1 MGLHKTRNAGI
12 ELMGTVDRHW
22 WMTMLNNEH
31 TISACAG
38 NMVRILASQDTLVG
52 RISRCDTQASGPVE
66 SNGMYGVVTYV
77 DGEHAYVKLA
87 GVVEVECGEDIIV
100 GDKLTCVDGVAMRGD
115 AGPFC
120 ATVLRV
126 VSPRVALATIDR
138 FRLTKA
144 LPPAA
149 VLGVGPQ
156 DEALRVAFGVIDV
169 KTLQVDTN
177 FPAAGIVSA
186 RLTSSPETSSSAD
199 AARSALEVVFAPGYF
214 SSVSNTVA
222 GLVGTGSPHT
232 ASSVRMSASSAF
244 VILQGKDSTYPFS
257 QLSTGSVNVITYG
270 GKAL

>member
-31 TISACAG
+31 TIAACAG
-38 NMVRILASQDTLVG
+38 NMVRIPASQDTVVG
-52 RISRCDTQASGPVE
+52 RIGRCDVQSSGPTE
-66 SNGMYGVVTYV
+66 NHGMYGVVTYV
-77 DGEHAYVKLA
+77 DGTHAYVKLA
-87 GVVEVECGEDIIV
+87 GVVEVECGEAIIV

-169 KTLQVDTN
+169 KTLTVDPR
-177 FPAAGIVSA
+177 FPASGIIGA
-186 RLTSSPETSSSAD
+186 RLTSSPETSSATD
-199 AARSALEVVFAPGYF
+199 AAHSALEVLFAPVAHHKHRRVRDPRGYHACACV
-214 SSVSNTVA
+214 VSP
-222 GLVGTGSPHT
+222 L
-232 ASSVRMSASSAF
+232 
-244 VILQGKDSTYPFS
+244 
-257 QLSTGSVNVITYG
+257 
-270 GKAL
+270 

>member
-149 VLGVGPQ
+149 VLGVGSSG
-156 DEALRVAFGVIDV
+156 EALRVAFCAIDLS
-169 KTLQVDTN
+169 TLQVDQK
-177 FPAAGIVSA
+177 FPSAGVA
-186 RLTSSPETSSSAD
+186 GTRLTSSPETSSSAD
-199 AARSALEVVFAPGYF
+199 AAHSALEVLFSPEYF
-214 SSVSNTVA
+214 TSVTNTVA
-222 GLVGTGSPHT
+222 GLSGTSSPHT
-232 ASSVRMSASSAF
+232 PTSVRMSAASAF
-244 VILQGKDSTYPFS
+244 VVLQGKDATYPFS
-257 QLSTGSVNVITYG
+257 QLSAGSVHIVAYG
-270 GKAL
+270 GKLL